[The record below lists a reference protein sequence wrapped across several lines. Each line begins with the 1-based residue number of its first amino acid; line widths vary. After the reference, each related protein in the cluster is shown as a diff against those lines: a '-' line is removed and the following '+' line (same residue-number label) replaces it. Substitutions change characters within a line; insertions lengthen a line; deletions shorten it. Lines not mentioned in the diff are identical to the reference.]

1 MVTGVDAATVDV
13 DAENVAVVAPAV
25 IVMFAGTLTAAL
37 PLESA
42 ITAPPAGAAPE
53 SVAVPCELPPPVTLD
68 GFTVTLCKL
77 AAGGGGVTVSVAV
90 RVVPS

>member
-1 MVTGVDAATVDV
+1 MVTSVDEATVDV
-13 DAENVAVVAPAV
+13 DAENVADVAPAA

-42 ITAPPAGAAPE
+42 ITVPPAGAALD
-53 SVAVPCELPPPVTLD
+53 SVAVPCELAPPVTLE

-77 AAGGGGVTVSVAV
+77 AADGGGVTVSVAV